1 MAKSKNK
8 TVFFCTSCGHEEP
21 KWLGHCPG
29 CGEWN
34 TFREQKVQTESVS
47 PAGQVRQPSKPVSVK
62 ELKPDPDVRRS
73 CGIHEA
79 DQVLGGG
86 LVAGSS
92 ILLGGEPGIGK
103 STMMLQIAESA
114 SKDSE
119 VLYVSGEESQGQL
132 KIRADRLGVNN
143 ENLVIFCES
152 RVEEILKVLSDRKP
166 GLVIIDSIQTLH
178 SPTQGLVPGTVNQLK
193 FGCFELINWARE
205 SGAVLFLVAHVT
217 KEGAIAGP
225 KVIEHMV
232 DTVLY
237 FDHSG
242 NDLRILRSTKNRFGS
257 VDEIGIF
264 RMEANGLLQ
273 ISNPEGLFLENREG
287 TLPPGIAVAP
297 VFEGSRVLLVEIQA
311 LTVEAKGAVSRIF
324 SDRIEPGRISR
335 LAAIMEKHANLRFSD
350 QDIYINVAGGMKIAE
365 IGMELPLALAIY
377 SARTGIAL
385 PADLIAM
392 GEMSLTGEIRP
403 VPQLKRRLKA
413 AEEMGFK
420 RILLPGTAADS
431 KEWTKSEPLL
441 VQDISESIRKVFASR
456 KDRNSAAQ

>member
-1 MAKSKNK
+1 MAKSKSK

-34 TFREQKVQTESVS
+34 TFREQTVQTEAVT
-47 PAGQVRQPSKPVSVK
+47 PAGQVRQPSKPIPIH
-62 ELKPDPDVRRS
+62 ELKPDPEVRRT
-73 CGIHEA
+73 CGILEA

-103 STMMLQIAESA
+103 STMMLQIAEA
-114 SKDSE
+114 SSKNSE
-119 VLYVSGEESQGQL
+119 VLYISGEESQSQI
-132 KIRADRLGVNN
+132 KIRADRLGVNDQ
-143 ENLVIFCES
+143 NLVIFCES

-193 FGCFELINWARE
+193 YGCFELINWARE

-264 RMEANGLLQ
+264 RMEAEGLKQ
-273 ISNPEGLFLENREG
+273 ISNPEGLFLENRKG
-287 TLPPGIAVAP
+287 SLPPGIAVAP

-311 LTVEAKGAVSRIF
+311 LTVPAKGAVSRIF
-324 SDRIEPGRISR
+324 SDRIESGRISR

-350 QDIYINVAGGMKIAE
+350 QDIYVNVAGGIKIAE

-385 PADLIAM
+385 PSDLIAM

-413 AEEMGFK
+413 AEEMGFQ
-420 RILLPGTAADS
+420 RILLPGTPVDKNDWS
-431 KEWTKSEPLL
+431 RVTPIRIK
-441 VQDISESIRKVFASR
+441 DISESIRKVFSPSG
-456 KDRNSAAQ
+456 KSAAQQ

>member
-1 MAKSKNK
+1 MAKSKSK
-8 TVFFCTSCGHEEP
+8 TIFYCSSCGHEEP

-34 TFREQKVQTESVS
+34 TFREQTIQTESVS
-47 PAGQVRQPSKPVSVK
+47 PAGQIRPPSKPISIQD
-62 ELKPDPDVRRS
+62 LKPDPGVRKS
-73 CGIHEA
+73 CGIREA

-103 STMMLQIAESA
+103 STMMLQIAEA
-114 SKDSE
+114 SSRNSE

-132 KIRADRLGVNN
+132 KIRADRLGVKA
-143 ENLVIFCES
+143 ESLVIYCES
-152 RVEEILKVLSDRKP
+152 RVEEILNVLSDRKP

-205 SGAVLFLVAHVT
+205 NSAVLLLVAHVT

-264 RMEANGLLQ
+264 RMEAEGLRQ
-273 ISNPEGLFLENREG
+273 ISNPEGLFLENRQG
-287 TLPPGIAVAP
+287 ALPPGIAVAP

-311 LTVEAKGAVSRIF
+311 LTIPAKGAVSRIF
-324 SDRIEPGRISR
+324 SDRIESGRVSR

-350 QDIYINVAGGMKIAE
+350 QDIYINVAGGIKIAE

-377 SARTGIAL
+377 SARTGIPL

-420 RILLPGTAADS
+420 RILLPASETDKTAGSAGETIRV
-431 KEWTKSEPLL
+431 K
-441 VQDISESIRKVFASR
+441 DISESIRKVFSP
-456 KDRNSAAQ
+456 SE